1 MKCSLYVEEKLKIN
15 DIFKYDNYYINYF
28 CRFIYIMD
36 IVNDIMC
43 FGCLIVVV
51 KDLFL
56 RGELIKII

>member
-1 MKCSLYVEEKLKIN
+1 MIFLNMIIFILIIFVGFLYILWIL
-15 DIFKYDNYYINYF
+15 
-28 CRFIYIMD
+28 
-36 IVNDIMC
+36 VNDIMC

>member
-1 MKCSLYVEEKLKIN
+1 
-15 DIFKYDNYYINYF
+15 
-28 CRFIYIMD
+28 MD